1 MRVFSK
7 VYNFDGFLVQLNRKY
22 NIKSQGMFRNLL
34 MTLAIVLATSV
45 LAFAQQGRLKGKVTD
60 ETGQPVSFA
69 NIVLEKGGT
78 MIGGATSDFDGNYD
92 INPIPPGTYD
102 LKASFVGY
110 NNYVLNGIVI
120 PANKI
125 TDWNIKMQSGAISLT
140 EVTVIDYEVPLISK
154 DNTTSGAS
162 ITAEEIAKLPN
173 RSATGVA
180 STVGG
185 VFSADGEVGSIRG
198 SREGAVTYIDGVK
211 VIGSSSVPQ
220 SAIDQVDVILGGT
233 PAMYGD
239 AMGGIIN
246 VTTKGPSRTFGGGL
260 ELETSVEGYGRNRLG
275 FSVQGPLIKGKNAES
290 SLLGFFLAGDLSYNK
305 VGSLSAT
312 GFYTATDA
320 WQKEIEQT
328 PLVLSGV
335 GAGTYQKAS
344 FTKKD
349 DLVYSKVSTNTS
361 NYSIN
366 LSGNINVRTTETI
379 NLTIGGSFVR
389 SSGHDFA
396 RSFSYF
402 NTAKNSIYK
411 QGTTRGYVR
420 FTQRFP
426 TAPESTSLI
435 RNFYYSIQADYTRFT
450 SEDGD
455 PDLWDNL
462 FAYGNLGRFTTY
474 NTPTYPL
481 GEVDSVL
488 VDGNTYKNFT
498 NVMVLNSWDY
508 DTLVKFE
515 RSEFNPLLA
524 NYTDYYMDLYR
535 DYGALGYYDNFTNL
549 QLGGALL
556 NGRSVPY
563 IYGLFAAPGALM
575 SGYGMSVSDQVAL
588 NVNASMTIGNGES
601 SHEVKLGFQYEQRN
615 SSGMNYSTD
624 YWTLMRGLV
633 NTHIAELDMA
643 HPYATSYDGFVD
655 TVRFHR
661 YYDGE
666 AQYVFDKNLRTAM
679 GLPVNG
685 TDYILID
692 SYNFNDNSIMYY
704 DEDGNMHKGYVKGG
718 LDVSMFSPDEL
729 TRDGNLYVSYYGYT
743 YDGKKL
749 KWNERPTL
757 EDFFT
762 QTTKDANGNEF
773 LARPVASS
781 QPIYTA
787 GYIQDKFA
795 FKDLIFQIGVRAD
808 RFDAN
813 QFVLKDP
820 FILYD
825 YKKVGDLIQDG
836 KIEIKNAG
844 TWVDV
849 PDNIGD
855 DYAVYVNKV
864 SDIQEIVG
872 YRYGTTWYNAEG
884 AEIASPTALDKGSGI
899 SPWVNDPDQK
909 RVNKDSFEDY
919 KPTWNFMPRISFS
932 FPISDEA
939 LFFAHY
945 DVLTQRPSSAYF
957 VTPLDYYYFNENSSS
972 IANPNLKPMQT
983 VDYELGFTQKI
994 NNTSSFTI
1002 TAYYREIRNMIQMYR
1017 LTGAYPKDYTSYSNL
1032 DFGTTKGLTAEYDL
1046 RRTKNV
1052 RVRAN
1057 YTLQYANMTGAS
1069 TSTASALISA
1079 GVPNLRSTFP
1089 TGFDRRHAISLTV
1102 DYRFGRGKKYD
1113 GPVINREKSGKTPIQ
1128 LFADAGVAMTV
1139 TGGSGAPYTASRT
1152 VSSPLSGS
1160 VNLLEG
1166 TYFGSRMPASF
1177 KIDLRADKDFAIT
1190 LGGNK
1195 EGRQGHEVYFN
1206 VYVNITNLLNAK
1218 NILGV
1223 YNATGDADDDGYLTS
1238 SKYRQEILNQL
1249 DPEAFIDMY
1258 SIYVNNGGH
1267 YSTPRQIKV
1276 GASFNF

>member
-1 MRVFSK
+1 
-7 VYNFDGFLVQLNRKY
+7 
-22 NIKSQGMFRNLL
+22 MFRNLL
-34 MTLAIVLATSV
+34 MTLAIVLATCT

-60 ETGQPVSFA
+60 ETGEPVPFA

-102 LKASFVGY
+102 LKATFVGY
-110 NNYVLNGIVI
+110 NNYVLNGIII

-125 TDWNIKMQSGAISLT
+125 TDWNIKMTSGAISLN

-173 RSATGVA
+173 RSASGVA

-185 VFSADGEVGSIRG
+185 VYSADGEVGSIRG
-198 SREGAVTYIDGVK
+198 SREDAVYYIDGVK
-211 VIGSSSVPQ
+211 VLGSTSVPQ

-246 VTTKGPSRTFGGGL
+246 VTTKGPSRTFGAGL
-260 ELETSVEGYGRNRLG
+260 ELETSVEGYGRSRLG
-275 FSVQGPLIKGKNAES
+275 FSIQGPLIKGKHAES
-290 SLLGFFLAGDLSYNK
+290 ALLGFFLAGDLSYNK
-305 VGSLSAT
+305 VGALSAT
-312 GFYTATDA
+312 GFWKATESV
-320 WQKEIEQT
+320 QKMLEDS
-328 PLVLSGV
+328 PLIPSGL
-335 GAGTYQKAS
+335 GAGTYKRAE
-344 FTKKD
+344 FVRVNRD
-349 DLVYSKVSTNTS
+349 DEGLPGDLVHSKFSANTS
-361 NYSIN
+361 NYSVN

-379 NLTIGGSFVR
+379 NLTFGGQFVR
-389 SSGHDFA
+389 SSGHGFST
-396 RSFSYF
+396 RHSYF
-402 NTAKNSIYK
+402 NSAKNYISK
-411 QGTTRGYVR
+411 SGTTRGYVR

-435 RNFYYSIQADYTRFT
+435 RNFYYTIQADYTRST
-450 SEDGD
+450 SESGD
-455 PDLWDNL
+455 PDLWDNI
-462 FAYGNLGRFTTY
+462 FGYGYLGKFDTY
-474 NTPTYPL
+474 RTPTYAIAN
-481 GEVDSVL
+481 VDSVL
-488 VDGNTYKNFT
+488 VDGTTYKNFT
-498 NVMVLNSWDY
+498 NVYTLNSWDY
-508 DTLVKFE
+508 DTLVTFE
-515 RSEFNPLLA
+515 AYPLNQLLA
-524 NYTDYYMDLYR
+524 NHTQYVLDYFQA
-535 DYGALGYYDNFTNL
+535 YGAAGNYDNFTNL
-549 QLGGALL
+549 QLNGGLI
-556 NGRSVPY
+556 NGRSPDAA
-563 IYGLFAAPGALM
+563 YGLYALPGTIM
-575 SGYGMSVSDQVAL
+575 SNYDKYVSDQVAL

-615 SSGMNYSTD
+615 SSGMSYSTD

-633 NTHIAELDMA
+633 NSHIRELDME
-643 HPYATSYDGFVD
+643 HPYATSIDGYVD

-666 AQYVFDKNLRTAM
+666 HQFVFDANLRKAM
-679 GLPVNG
+679 GLAVDG

-692 SYNFNDNSIMYY
+692 SYDFSDNSIVYY
-704 DEDGNMHKGYVKGG
+704 DENGKRNKAYVDGG
-718 LDVSMFSPDEL
+718 LDISMFSPDEL
-729 TRDGNLYVSYYGYT
+729 TRDGSLYVSYYGYS
-743 YDGKKL
+743 YDGKKHG
-749 KWNERPTL
+749 WGNRPTL

-762 QTTKDANGNEF
+762 ETTTDKNGNTF
-773 LARPVASS
+773 FTRPVASS
-781 QPIYTA
+781 QPIYAA

-825 YKKVGDLIQDG
+825 YYKVGDKRVDG
-836 KIEIKNAG
+836 KITLPSGNV
-844 TWVDV
+844 VDI
-849 PDNIGD
+849 PSNIGD
-855 DYAVYVNKV
+855 DYAMYINGLN
-864 SDIQEIVG
+864 EIKEITG
-872 YRYGTTWYNAEG
+872 YRFGTTWYDANG
-884 AEIASPTALDKGSGI
+884 AIVSSPTTLATGGSQE
-899 SPWVNDPDQK
+899 PVAWVKNADQQ
-909 RVNKDSFEDY
+909 RVDINSFEDY
-919 KPTWNFMPRISFS
+919 KPAWTFMPRISFS

-945 DVLTQRPSSAYF
+945 DVLTQRPSSSYF
-957 VTPLDYYYFNENSSS
+957 VTPLDYYYFNENSGL
-972 IANPNLKPMQT
+972 INNPNLRPMQT

-994 NNTSSFTI
+994 NNTSSLTI

-1017 LTGAYPKDYTSYSNL
+1017 LTGAYPKSYNSYSNL

-1069 TSTASALISA
+1069 ASTAASLISA

-1102 DYRFGRGKKYD
+1102 DYRFSSGKKYD
-1113 GPVINREKSGKTPIQ
+1113 GPVINREKSGKSPIQ
-1128 LFADAGVAMTV
+1128 LLANAGASLTL

-1152 VSSPLSGS
+1152 VTSPISGGTS
-1160 VNLLEG
+1160 LLEG

-1177 KIDLRADKDFAIT
+1177 KIDLRVDKDFYIT

-1195 EGRQGHEVYFN
+1195 EGKTGREAYFN
-1206 VYVNITNLLNAK
+1206 VYVNVTNLLNSK
-1218 NILGV
+1218 NILAV
-1223 YNATGDADDDGYLTS
+1223 YSATGAPDDDGYLTS
-1238 SKYRQEILNQL
+1238 AKYQQEIAGQL
-1249 DPEAFIDMY
+1249 DPKSFIQMY
-1258 SIYVNNGGH
+1258 QLYVNSGGA
-1267 YSTPRQIKV
+1267 YSTPRQIKI

>member
-1 MRVFSK
+1 
-7 VYNFDGFLVQLNRKY
+7 
-22 NIKSQGMFRNLL
+22 MFRNLL
-34 MTLAIVLATSV
+34 MTLAIVMATCT

-60 ETGQPVSFA
+60 ETGEPVSFA

-110 NNYVLNGIVI
+110 NNYVLKGIVI
-120 PANKI
+120 AANKI

-185 VFSADGEVGSIRG
+185 VYSADGEVGSIRG

-211 VIGSSSVPQ
+211 VIGNSGVPQ

-246 VTTKGPSRTFGGGL
+246 VTTKGPSRTFGFGL
-260 ELETSVEGYGRNRLG
+260 ELESSVEGYGRRRLG
-275 FSVQGPLIKGKNAES
+275 FSIQGPLIKGKQAETA
-290 SLLGFFLAGDLSYNK
+290 LLGFFLAGDLSYNK

-312 GFYTATDA
+312 GFYTATDD
-320 WQKEIEQT
+320 WYKEITENPVVPT
-328 PLVLSGV
+328 GI
-335 GAGTYQKAS
+335 GTGTYQTAS

-349 DLVYSKVSTNTS
+349 DLVYSRYSTNTS

-379 NLTIGGSFVR
+379 NLTIGGAFYR
-389 SSGHDFA
+389 SMYHNFS
-396 RSFSYF
+396 RNFSYF
-402 NTAKNSIYK
+402 NTAKNSIDK
-411 QGTTRGYVR
+411 DNTVRGYVR

-435 RNFYYSIQADYTRFT
+435 RNFYYSIQADYTRYNN
-450 SEDGD
+450 EAGD
-455 PDLWDNL
+455 PDLWDNI
-462 FAYGNLGRFTTY
+462 FAYGNLGRFITY
-474 NTPTYPL
+474 KTPTYQL
-481 GEVDSVL
+481 GSVDSVL
-488 VDGNTYKNFT
+488 VDGNYMNLT

-508 DTLVKFE
+508 DTLVEFHA
-515 RSEFNPLLA
+515 SEFNPLLA
-524 NYTDYYMDLYR
+524 RYTEGIYDLYGI
-535 DYGALGYYDNFTNL
+535 YGAQGYFDNFTNL
-549 QLGGALL
+549 QLNGGLL
-556 NGRSVPY
+556 NGRTPNY
-563 IYGLFAAPGALM
+563 IYGMYAVPGTLM
-575 SGYGMSVSDQVAL
+575 SNYSKYVSDQVSL

-615 SSGMNYSTD
+615 TSGMSYSTD
-624 YWTLMRGLV
+624 YWSLMRGLV
-633 NTHIAELDMA
+633 NTHIAQLDMA
-643 HPYATSYDGFVD
+643 NPYATSIDGFID

-661 YYDGE
+661 FYDAE
-666 AQYVFDKNLRTAM
+666 AQYTFDKNLRVAM

-685 TDYILID
+685 TEYILID
-692 SYNFNDNSIMYY
+692 SYNFNDNSINYY
-704 DEDGNMHKGYVKGG
+704 DPDGNLKKGYVNGG
-718 LDVSMFSPDEL
+718 LDISMFSPDEL

-743 YDGKKL
+743 YDGRKHG
-749 KWNERPTL
+749 WSERPTL

-762 QTTKDANGNEF
+762 EQMTDKNGNTF
-773 LARPVASS
+773 FSRPVASS

-795 FKDLIFQIGVRAD
+795 FKDLIFQIGIRAD

-820 FILYD
+820 FILYQ
-825 YKKVGDLIQDG
+825 YKTVGDLIQNG
-836 KIEIKNAG
+836 QIKIPNTGEFVN
-844 TWVDV
+844 V
-849 PDNIGD
+849 PSNIGD

-864 SDIQEIVG
+864 TDINEIVG
-872 YRYGTTWYNAEG
+872 YRSGNTWYNADG
-884 AEIASPTALDKGSGI
+884 ALISSPTVLDKGSGI
-899 SPWVNDPDQK
+899 SPWLVKADQQ
-909 RVNKDSFEDY
+909 RVDKDSFEDY
-919 KPTWNFMPRISFS
+919 EPTWTFMPRISFS

-945 DVLTQRPSSAYF
+945 DVLTQRPSSNF
-957 VTPLDYYYFNENSSS
+957 FITPLTYYYFNENTSS

-1069 TSTASALISA
+1069 TTTASALINA

-1089 TGFDRRHAISLTV
+1089 TGFDRRHALSLTI
-1102 DYRFGRGKKYD
+1102 DYRFSSGKKYD
-1113 GPVINREKSGKTPIQ
+1113 GPVIKREKSGKSPLQ
-1128 LFADAGVAMTV
+1128 VLANAGVAMTV

-1152 VSSPLSGS
+1152 ISSPISGGS
-1160 VNLLEG
+1160 NLLEG

-1177 KIDLRADKDFAIT
+1177 KIDLRADKDFYFT
-1190 LGGNK
+1190 MGGKK
-1195 EGRQGHEVYFN
+1195 EGKTGHEAYFN

-1218 NILGV
+1218 NILSV

-1238 SKYRQEILNQL
+1238 AKYRAEIQNQL
-1249 DPEAFIDMY
+1249 DPQAFIDMY
-1258 SIYVNNGGH
+1258 SIYVNNGNH

>member
-1 MRVFSK
+1 
-7 VYNFDGFLVQLNRKY
+7 
-22 NIKSQGMFRNLL
+22 MFRNLL
-34 MTLAIVLATSV
+34 MTLAIVMATCT

-60 ETGQPVSFA
+60 ETGEAVPFA

-78 MIGGATSDFDGNYD
+78 LIGGATSDFDGNYD

-102 LKASFVGY
+102 LKATFVGY
-110 NNYVLNGIVI
+110 NNYVLNGIII

-260 ELETSVEGYGRNRLG
+260 EVETSVEGYGRRRLG
-275 FSVQGPLIKGKNAES
+275 FSVQGPLIKRKSDETA
-290 SLLGFFLAGDLSYNK
+290 LLGFFLAGDFAHNK
-305 VGSLSAT
+305 VSYLSAT
-312 GFYTATDA
+312 GYYTANED
-320 WQKEIEQT
+320 WQKYIEET
-328 PLVLSGV
+328 PLIPTGIGS
-335 GAGTYQKAS
+335 GTYQTAS

-349 DLVYSKVSTNTS
+349 DLVYSKNSTNTS
-361 NYSIN
+361 SYSIN

-379 NLTIGGSFVR
+379 NLTLGGSFVR
-389 SSGHDFA
+389 NHGHDFA
-396 RSFSYF
+396 RSYSYF
-402 NTAKNSIYK
+402 NTAKNGIYNN
-411 QGTTRGYVR
+411 QTMRGYVR

-426 TAPESTSLI
+426 TDAQSTSLI
-435 RNFYYSIQADYTRFT
+435 RNFYYQIQADYTRYT
-450 SEDGD
+450 SQDGD
-455 PDLWDNL
+455 PDLWDNI
-462 FAYGNLGRFTTY
+462 FAYGNLGKFTTY
-474 NTPTYPL
+474 KTPTYQL
-481 GEVDSVL
+481 GDVDHVYMGLDNQGDSIFR
-488 VDGNTYKNFT
+488 DFS

-508 DTLVKFE
+508 DTLVDFQA
-515 RSEFNPLLA
+515 SQFNPLLA
-524 NYTDYYMDLYR
+524 RYTEAVYDLYSG
-535 DYGALGYYDNFTNL
+535 YGAAGYYNNFTNL
-549 QLGGALL
+549 QLNGGLV
-556 NGRSVPY
+556 NGRTPNSIYGMYSVP
-563 IYGLFAAPGALM
+563 GRLM
-575 SGYGMSVSDQVAL
+575 SNYNKYVSDQFSV

-601 SHEVKLGFQYEQRN
+601 SHEVKLGFQYEQQN
-615 SSGMNYSTD
+615 SSGMSYSTD

-633 NTHIAELDMA
+633 NSHIQELDMA
-643 HPYATSYDGFVD
+643 NPYATSIDGFVD
-655 TVRFHR
+655 TVRYHR
-661 YYDGE
+661 YYDG
-666 AQYVFDKNLRTAM
+666 ANQFVFDKNLRIAM
-679 GLPVNG
+679 GLPVDG

-692 SYNFNDNSIMYY
+692 SYDFNDNSILYY
-704 DEDGNMHKGYVKGG
+704 DENGVMHKKTVQGG
-718 LDVSMFSPDEL
+718 LDISMFSPDEL
-729 TRDGNLYVSYYGYT
+729 TRDGNLYVSYYGYS

-749 KWNERPTL
+749 GWGERPTL
-757 EDFFT
+757 DDFFT
-762 QTTKDANGNEF
+762 EKTVDKNGNEF
-773 LARPVASS
+773 FTRPVASS

-813 QFVLKDP
+813 QKVLKDP
-820 FILYD
+820 FILFDYYTVGD
-825 YKKVGDLIQDG
+825 YKNGGATSPTLEPVTI
-836 KIEIKNAG
+836 
-844 TWVDV
+844 
-849 PDNIGD
+849 PSNIGD
-855 DYAVYVNKV
+855 DYAIYVNGLT
-864 SDIQEIVG
+864 EINEITG
-872 YRYGTTWYNAEG
+872 FRSGTTWYNAEG
-884 AEIASPTALDKGSGI
+884 AIVASPTVLARGGTNPT
-899 SPWVNDPDQK
+899 PWVKDASQQK
-909 RVNKDSFEDY
+909 VNQESFEDY

-945 DVLTQRPSSAYF
+945 DVLTQRPSSNYF

-972 IANPNLKPMQT
+972 ISNPNLKPMQT

-1017 LTGAYPKDYTSYSNL
+1017 LNGAYPKPYTSYSNL

-1046 RRTKNV
+1046 RRTTNI

-1057 YTLQYANMTGAS
+1057 YTLQYASMTGAS
-1069 TSTASALISA
+1069 SSTASALIAA

-1113 GPVINREKSGKTPIQ
+1113 GPVINREGKSPLQI
-1128 LFADAGVAMTV
+1128 LADAGVSMTV

-1152 VSSPLSGS
+1152 VTSPLSGGNS
-1160 VNLLEG
+1160 LLEG

-1177 KIDLRADKDFAIT
+1177 KIDLRADKDFSLT
-1190 LGGNK
+1190 LGGKK
-1195 EGRQGHEVYFN
+1195 EGKTGREAFFN
-1206 VYVNITNLLNAK
+1206 VYVNVTNLLTAK
-1218 NILGV
+1218 NILNV
-1223 YNATGDADDDGYLTS
+1223 YPATGDPDDDGYLTS
-1238 SKYRQEILNQL
+1238 SKYQQEIMNQL
-1249 DPEAFIDMY
+1249 DPEAFIQMY
-1258 SIYVNNGGH
+1258 QIYVNAGGN

>member
-1 MRVFSK
+1 
-7 VYNFDGFLVQLNRKY
+7 
-22 NIKSQGMFRNLL
+22 MFRNLL
-34 MTLAIVLATSV
+34 MTLAIVLATCT

-60 ETGQPVSFA
+60 ETGEPVPFA

-102 LKASFVGY
+102 LKATFVGY
-110 NNYVLNGIVI
+110 NNYVLNGIII

-125 TDWNIKMQSGAISLT
+125 TDWNIKMTSGAISLN

-173 RSATGVA
+173 RSASGVA

-185 VFSADGEVGSIRG
+185 VYSADGEVGSIRG
-198 SREGAVTYIDGVK
+198 SREDAVYYIDGVK

-246 VTTKGPSRTFGGGL
+246 VTTKGPSRTFGAGL
-260 ELETSVEGYGRNRLG
+260 ELETSVEGFGRSRLG
-275 FSVQGPLIKGKNAES
+275 FSLQGPLIKGKHAETA
-290 SLLGFFLAGDLSYNK
+290 LLGFFLAGDLSYHK
-305 VGSLSAT
+305 VGNLSAT
-312 GFYTATDA
+312 GYYTAKED
-320 WQKEIEQT
+320 WQEQIEDH
-328 PLVLSGV
+328 PLIPTGIGS
-335 GAGTYQKAS
+335 GTYQQAS

-349 DLVYSKVSTNTS
+349 NLSYSRFSTNTS

-379 NLTIGGSFVR
+379 NLTIGGSFYR
-389 SSGHDFA
+389 YNGHGFS
-396 RSFSYF
+396 RNFSYF
-402 NTAKNSIYK
+402 NTDKNLISK
-411 QGTTRGYVR
+411 SGTTRGYVR

-435 RNFYYSIQADYTRFT
+435 RNFYYSIQADYTRST
-450 SEDGD
+450 SEYGD
-455 PDLWDNL
+455 PDLWDNI
-462 FAYGNLGRFTTY
+462 FAYGNLGKFTTY
-474 NTPTYPL
+474 KTPTYQL
-481 GEVDSVL
+481 DNVDSVL
-488 VDGNTYKNFT
+488 VDGEYRNFT
-498 NVMVLNSWDY
+498 NVWTLRTWDY
-508 DTLVKFE
+508 DTLVHFDA
-515 RSEFNPLLA
+515 SEFNPLLA
-524 NYTDYYMDLYR
+524 NYTESVYEFYDA
-535 DYGALGYYDNFTNL
+535 YGASGYFDNFTNL
-549 QLGGALL
+549 QLNGGLL
-556 NGRSVPY
+556 NGRRPNY
-563 IYGLFAAPGALM
+563 IYGLYAAPGIVM
-575 SGYGMSVSDQVAL
+575 TEYGKSVSDQVAL

-615 SSGMNYSTD
+615 SSSISYHTD

-633 NTHIAELDMA
+633 NSHILELDVA

-655 TVRFHR
+655 TVRYHR

-666 AQYVFDKNLRTAM
+666 NQFVFDVNLRKAM
-679 GLPVNG
+679 GLDPEG
-685 TDYILID
+685 TDYIMID
-692 SYNFNDNSIMYY
+692 SYDFSDNSILYY
-704 DEDGNMHKGYVKGG
+704 DEDGNMKKGYVKGG
-718 LDVSMFSPDEL
+718 LDISMFSPDEL
-729 TRDGNLYVSYYGYT
+729 TRDGSLYVDYYGYS
-743 YDGKKL
+743 YDGKKHG
-749 KWNERPTL
+749 WGERPTL
-757 EDFFT
+757 DDFFT
-762 QTTKDANGNEF
+762 ETTTDENGNTF
-773 LARPVASS
+773 FTRPVASS
-781 QPIYTA
+781 QPIYVA

-813 QFVLKDP
+813 QYVLKDP
-820 FILYD
+820 FILYNH
-825 YKKVGDLIQDG
+825 YTVGDMRTEGQ
-836 KIEIKNAG
+836 IELPSGESVTI
-844 TWVDV
+844 
-849 PDNIGD
+849 PSNIGD
-855 DYAVYVNKV
+855 DYAIYVNGLN
-864 SDIQEIVG
+864 EITEIIG
-872 YRYGTTWYNAEG
+872 FRDGTTWYNADG
-884 AEIASPTALDKGSGI
+884 AIVSTPTALVQGGGETPT
-899 SPWVNDPDQK
+899 PWLVNADQQRVDQK
-909 RVNKDSFEDY
+909 SFEDY
-919 KPTWNFMPRISFS
+919 QPSWNFMPRISFS

-957 VTPLDYYYFNENSSS
+957 VTPLDYYYFNENTGS

-1017 LTGAYPKDYTSYSNL
+1017 LTGAYPKSYTSYSNL

-1069 TSTASALISA
+1069 ASTASALIAA

-1089 TGFDRRHAISLTV
+1089 TNFDRRHAISLTV
-1102 DYRFGRGKKYD
+1102 DYRFGSGKKYD
-1113 GPVINREKSGKTPIQ
+1113 GPVIKREKSGKSPIQ
-1128 LFADAGVAMTV
+1128 LLANAGASLTL

-1152 VSSPLSGS
+1152 VTSPISGGS
-1160 VNLLEG
+1160 NLLEG
-1166 TYFGSRMPASF
+1166 TYYGSRMPASF
-1177 KIDLRADKDFAIT
+1177 KMDLRVDKDFYVT

-1195 EGRQGHEVYFN
+1195 EGKTGHEAFFN
-1206 VYVNITNLLNAK
+1206 VYVNVTNLLNAK
-1218 NILGV
+1218 NILSV
-1223 YNATGDADDDGYLTS
+1223 YNATGDPDDDGYLTAA
-1238 SKYRQEILNQL
+1238 KYQQEINGTL
-1249 DPEAFIDMY
+1249 DPEAFIQMY
-1258 SIYVNNGGH
+1258 QIYVNNGGH